1 MKRLLLLIT
10 VLFSLSFSLYAQQTD
25 DVVLDVFYR
34 RAGFGE
40 EDIIPTDRE
49 YIEVRLK
56 AYIAELLYGYNGR
69 HYIYSTRL
77 DYMFKE
83 AIAIAEQE

>member
-1 MKRLLLLIT
+1 MDIEALGEQYPT
-10 VLFSLSFSLYAQQTD
+10 YEAFDAEYALD

-40 EDIIPTDRE
+40 EDITPTDRE

-83 AIAIAEQE
+83 AIAIAEQK